1 MIYIYSDSQSCY
13 LKHYNADKWHLNAH
27 GPYGSPEHQLQ
38 DYLIIADKRKVWN
51 RDELVFLFFT
61 LSAGMTAYLLL
72 LVLWVEIFFS
82 RL

>member
-1 MIYIYSDSQSCY
+1 MQT
-13 LKHYNADKWHLNAH
+13 NGHLNAH

-61 LSAGMTAYLLL
+61 LSTGMIAYMLL

>member
-1 MIYIYSDSQSCY
+1 MPM
-13 LKHYNADKWHLNAH
+13 
-27 GPYGSPEHQLQ
+27 GPNGSPEHQLQ